1 MSDVRPVGPDD
12 WRVYRD
18 IRLAALADAPM
29 AFGSSLAREQEFTE
43 SVWQRRLRTAR
54 TFLGYVDDKP
64 LAVAGG
70 LRLPNGD
77 AELIGV
83 WVHPDA
89 RGTGLGEAVVR
100 AVMTWAHVYPR
111 LWAWVASTNP
121 GAERLYQRLG
131 FERSGITQPNP
142 HDPDAVD
149 HRLVVASP

>member
-12 WRVYRD
+12 WRSYRD

-29 AFGSSLAREQEFTE
+29 AFGSSLAREEEFTE
-43 SVWQRRLRTAR
+43 SVWRRRLRTAQM
-54 TFLGYVDDKP
+54 FLGYVGDKP

-70 LRLPNGD
+70 LPLPNGD
-77 AELIGV
+77 AELIAV
-83 WVHPDA
+83 WAHPSA
-89 RGTGLGEAVVR
+89 RGTGLAEAVVR
-100 AVMTWAHVYPR
+100 AVMTWAHAYPR

-121 GAERLYQRLG
+121 GAERLYTRLG
-131 FERSGITQPNP
+131 FARNGVTVPNP